1 MVNCLLAGIPVQFE
15 NQYPEL
21 ARLCRGYETELP
33 PAFRISVSA
42 GELEQERRQQP
53 GDFSNG
59 YLETVCSYRQAANRL
74 LERNVFVMHASV
86 VALDGEA
93 YAFLA
98 PSGVGKTTQ
107 TRLWQQYFGR
117 RLQVINGDKPLIA
130 MECQGQ
136 SIQFRAYGTPWR
148 GKEGLGCKA
157 SAPLKALFFL
167 RRSDTPGA
175 APAGHAQCVELLFRQ
190 LLLPKEPEGMLR
202 LLEMADKL
210 IDTVPFYILD
220 CDMTERSVLCAYR
233 AAKHPQSIGMEET
246 KGNKQ

>member
-21 ARLCRGYETELP
+21 AQLCRGYETELP
-33 PAFRISVSA
+33 PAFHISVSA

-53 GDFSNG
+53 GEFSNG

-107 TRLWQQYFGR
+107 TRLWQQHFGQ
-117 RLQVINGDKPLIA
+117 RLRVINGDKPLIRMVHDGEA
-130 MECQGQ
+130 A
-136 SIQFRAYGTPWR
+136 QFHAYGTPWQ
-148 GKEGLGCKA
+148 GKEGMGCNA
-157 SAPLKALFFL
+157 CAPLKAVFFL
-167 RRSDTPGA
+167 KQSREPGA
-175 APAGHAQCVELLFRQ
+175 VPATHAQKVDLLFRQ
-190 LLLPKEPEGMLR
+190 LLMPVEPERMMR
-202 LLEMADKL
+202 LLNMADKL
-210 IDTVPFYILD
+210 VSSVPFYVLS
-220 CDMTERSVLCAYR
+220 CDMTEASVLCAYH
-233 AAKHPQSIGMEET
+233 AVKEGAPE
-246 KGNKQ
+246 